1 MSQLVS
7 RILLAILMFPAAFL
21 VYVGI
26 AVPLGTRGGGPDLLV
41 FLSASTVTGIFI
53 VGWWVL
59 LWRRSVRW
67 TRGRVALTAFAVPI
81 VLGPGLVIGA
91 WAEDLVGEGFGAFL
105 GGVTAIFSWLI
116 ATVFIWRETAE
127 ERAARIRAGGPQTIV
142 CPRCGYN
149 LTGLRQTAC
158 PECGGTWT
166 VDELLATQP
175 ARQDPEL

>member
-1 MSQLVS
+1 MSRLVS

-26 AVPLGTRGGGPDLLV
+26 AVPLGSRGRGPDLLV
-41 FLSASTVTGIFI
+41 FLSASIVTGLFI
-53 VGWWVL
+53 AGWWVL
-59 LWRRSVRW
+59 LWRSSVRW
-67 TRGRVALTAFAVPI
+67 TRGRAVLTVLAVPI
-81 VLGPGLVIGA
+81 VLCPGVVIGI

-105 GGVTAIFSWLI
+105 GGVVAIFSWLV

-127 ERAARIRAGGPQTIV
+127 ERAARIRAAGPQTIV

-158 PECGGTWT
+158 PECGATWT